1 MLFLELDDF
10 GSNMQKDETGLWY
23 CLQCSFSSRKVSH
36 VKTHVESKHLTTGG
50 FICSVCSKVSATRE
64 SLRKHMTRLHSAV
77 DVWYIQNKL
86 WLTFWHSFILGLD
99 EAIAQ
104 NIRKDELGVWSCA
117 QCAYSSDRSSNVRNH
132 IEAKHMTSSG
142 FQCPNCSKIEEAH
155 NACHVS
161 LLSRDHVLN
170 KHSLSALTDAIK
182 EKIFKSAEGLFSC
195 YECGYSS
202 KYKTTCQD
210 HIEARHL
217 STSGYVCSYCQ
228 KFCPTR
234 NALKSHI
241 SKNHKMKL
249 M

>member
-1 MLFLELDDF
+1 MLFLELDDLI

-86 WLTFWHSFILGLD
+86 WWTFWHSFILGLD

-142 FQCPNCSKIEEAH
+142 FQCPNCSKI
-155 NACHVS
+155 S
-161 LLSRDHVLN
+161 
-170 KHSLSALTDAIK
+170 
-182 EKIFKSAEGLFSC
+182 
-195 YECGYSS
+195 
-202 KYKTTCQD
+202 
-210 HIEARHL
+210 
-217 STSGYVCSYCQ
+217 
-228 KFCPTR
+228 PTR
-234 NALKSHI
+234 HALKMHTSRKHTMHVTSPSSHVTMFWT
-241 SKNHKMKL
+241 NTLFQRLL
-249 M
+249 MQ